1 LTLIEEGGFGTT
13 VYPGMEAVDDW
24 IVFETGTF
32 DYDFRFGGLPQL
44 HLQVTPQGSGGSLYA
59 YMEDCS
65 ADGECIHVGHAIMDL
80 RYHEGGTDY
89 QTIIP
94 GVEITAKMEFFAMD
108 ILIPE
113 GHYIRLS
120 LRDIGEDY
128 LPSSTEAAVDIE
140 LGEDSVL
147 RLHEINVGNKIFFEP
162 PVCMHE
168 DCLEE

>member
-1 LTLIEEGGFGTT
+1 
-13 VYPGMEAVDDW
+13 
-24 IVFETGTF
+24 
-32 DYDFRFGGLPQL
+32 
-44 HLQVTPQGSGGSLYA
+44 
-59 YMEDCS
+59 
-65 ADGECIHVGHAIMDL
+65 MDL

-89 QTIIP
+89 QTVIP

-162 PVCMHE
+162 LFVCTKTA
-168 DCLEE
+168 